1 MSAVVVV
8 AVFTPLDG
16 RTGDLRDALRAGIE
30 ATHAEPG
37 CLLYAIHDA
46 DDGTITMI
54 EKWESRAAL
63 DAHATGEA
71 IALASAVTHAP
82 RPGSSFPVSGTTI
95 PSGLATKRTIFS
107 LGSEAPVARHL
118 RKGSPPLAS

>member
-71 IALASAVTHAP
+71 IARLQADTAALLAKPVVVTTMTPLPEGTSAQGVLHHA
-82 RPGSSFPVSGTTI
+82 
-95 PSGLATKRTIFS
+95 
-107 LGSEAPVARHL
+107 
-118 RKGSPPLAS
+118 